1 MGKKRV
7 QNLVDHSEH
16 VDKVSM
22 SELSDAKYY
31 KEDYKWDIDWKEV
44 GCLPWGHYNVII
56 WWRPPFP

>member
-22 SELSDAKYY
+22 SELSDAKHY
-31 KEDYKWDIDWKEV
+31 KEDYK
-44 GCLPWGHYNVII
+44 
-56 WWRPPFP
+56 

>member
-22 SELSDAKYY
+22 SELSDA
-31 KEDYKWDIDWKEV
+31 
-44 GCLPWGHYNVII
+44 NII
-56 WWRPPFP
+56 TKKIINKT